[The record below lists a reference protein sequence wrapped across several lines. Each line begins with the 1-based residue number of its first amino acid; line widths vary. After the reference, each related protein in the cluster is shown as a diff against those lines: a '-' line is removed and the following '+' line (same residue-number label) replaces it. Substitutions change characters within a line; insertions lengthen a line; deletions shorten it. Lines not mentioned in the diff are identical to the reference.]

1 MRKLHKSH
9 TLTLS
14 CTFQCD
20 GGTPRCSNCRD
31 NAATCVYATSRKD
44 RLRTATTHNQDMI
57 ALLRDLRTRAS
68 GEEQARI
75 DDLLSNVTADVA
87 DAASSLQ
94 RSPDKSYEAENSED
108 QGEAN
113 ISAEVGSSGDLDLV
127 DEDLMRDEQT
137 RATGFIG
144 KASEI
149 QWLRKL
155 HTEGGNDKNDGPY
168 GPPGQDREAA
178 AERLAAL
185 RHRQRVNPVPL
196 MHTSKANYYL
206 DEEPLETDFMADPLG
221 MPPFETAEHL
231 MKAFM
236 DGCHSSFPFLAKDVM
251 KELYLY
257 YAALQRGK
265 PYSPPQKWLA
275 TINLAFAIGAVYSH
289 LIAAEWR
296 ADDRDHLMY
305 YSRACTLGLKDP
317 WWFSHPDLPQM
328 QITGLLS
335 FYYLII
341 GRVNRAWVLIGLA
354 MRFAYALGLH
364 IRNED
369 RGSGLAKKETLGRIW
384 WAHFAFER
392 FLSAMIGR
400 PSQGVDRSC
409 SVPFPLPIS
418 TDDIDESIIETRFG
432 HRLATLTG
440 LLPRQAP
447 TTGSAVQSPEFSAR
461 TDTSVTGFDSANSGT
476 YLTNVVQLCEITQE
490 ALHLYGTS
498 TVGQSWQSIQHTIA
512 SLNEELEVWAISLPD
527 GLKFFDRRVIM
538 GRQYIREQNTLEILY
553 HNTKILI
560 NRPCLCRL
568 DRRILNQTASSNDFN
583 ERAAATCVAS
593 AKGIAQLLSNDPGR
607 HLASLYESGP
617 WWSMVHN
624 IMQSIV
630 VLLLEISLRGKHFPE
645 DRHEIIPPLKKLI
658 RWLRTMR
665 VTNDVAGRAYP
676 IAFNLLKKMVA
687 TIKIDISDLLQE
699 DADLN
704 ATETVHGTPST
715 PILAGSEQSLSANVQ
730 TWEQQQ
736 STLQTDPFHFREGD
750 SLFTSHYG
758 GPSLGNFMNYYP
770 DVMEG
775 FVPPSGFPGLFL
787 PSFDEENPL
796 SGFGMDDPMQVPEEE
811 EEQPPTYF
819 GHN

>member
-1 MRKLHKSH
+1 
-9 TLTLS
+9 
-14 CTFQCD
+14 
-20 GGTPRCSNCRD
+20 
-31 NAATCVYATSRKD
+31 
-44 RLRTATTHNQDMI
+44 MI
-57 ALLRDLRTRAS
+57 ALLRDLRARAS
-68 GEEQARI
+68 SDEQGRI
-75 DDLLSNVTADVA
+75 DDLLSNVVADVA

-94 RSPDKSYEAENSED
+94 RSPDKNYEAEHSED

-155 HTEGGNDKNDGPY
+155 HTDGGNDKNDGPY

-206 DEEPLETDFMADPLG
+206 DEEPLETDFMADPME
-221 MPPFETAEHL
+221 MPPFETAERL

-236 DGCHSSFPFLAKDVM
+236 ESCHNSFPFLAKKAVM
-251 KELYLY
+251 NEFYLY
-257 YAALQRGK
+257 YAASQRGK

-275 TINLAFAIGAVYSH
+275 TINLVFAIGAVYSH
-289 LIAAEWR
+289 LIAAEWC

-335 FYYLII
+335 FYYLSI

-369 RGSGLAKKETLGRIW
+369 RGSGVAKKETLGRIW

-409 SVPFPLPIS
+409 SVPFPLPIP
-418 TDDIDESIIETRFG
+418 TEDIEESIIESRYG
-432 HRLATLTG
+432 HLLATSTG
-440 LLPRQAP
+440 LLPRQTAVP
-447 TTGSAVQSPEFSAR
+447 SSTVQSPASSVR
-461 TDTSVTGFDSANSGT
+461 TDFSMAGLDTANSGT
-476 YLTNVVQLCEITQE
+476 YLKNVVQLCEITQE

-512 SLNEELEVWAISLPD
+512 SLTDELEVWATSLPD
-527 GLKFFDRRVIM
+527 GLKFFDRRNLM
-538 GRQYIREQNTLEILY
+538 GRQYFREQNTLEILY
-553 HNTKILI
+553 HNTRILI

-568 DRRILNQTASSNDFN
+568 DRRIINQTAISNEFN
-583 ERAAATCVAS
+583 EKAAAACVAS
-593 AKGIAQLLSNDPGR
+593 AKGIAQLLPSDAER
-607 HLASLYESGP
+607 HLVNLYESGP

-630 VLLLEISLRGKHFPE
+630 VLLLEISLSSKTFPE
-645 DRHEIIPPLKKLI
+645 DRHEIIQPLKKLL
-658 RWLRTMR
+658 RWVRAMR
-665 VTNDVAGRAYP
+665 VSNDVAGRAYP

-687 TIKIDISDLLQE
+687 TINIVSS
-699 DADLN
+699 
-704 ATETVHGTPST
+704 PSAQL
-715 PILAGSEQSLSANVQ
+715 IFNVLSI
-730 TWEQQQ
+730 
-736 STLQTDPFHFREGD
+736 PC
-750 SLFTSHYG
+750 
-758 GPSLGNFMNYYP
+758 P
-770 DVMEG
+770 
-775 FVPPSGFPGLFL
+775 
-787 PSFDEENPL
+787 
-796 SGFGMDDPMQVPEEE
+796 
-811 EEQPPTYF
+811 
-819 GHN
+819 